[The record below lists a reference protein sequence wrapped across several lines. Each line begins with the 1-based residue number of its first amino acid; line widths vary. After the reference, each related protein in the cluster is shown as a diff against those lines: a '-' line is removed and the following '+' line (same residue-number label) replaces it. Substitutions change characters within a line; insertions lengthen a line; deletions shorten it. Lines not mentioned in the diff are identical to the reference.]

1 MTFAI
6 LSLEEV
12 TKGISICLSA
22 FKIIM
27 LIAQRACC
35 CLYTI
40 RIYLVISIIKIST
53 MKSVHLKTNHFFLGM
68 LAFVLLSITSACSR
82 KANFQTSVVVP
93 AARGSVKVK
102 KDKNHNHQI
111 SVNLFNLAE
120 PERLQPPKKTYVVW
134 MVTDENM
141 TKNLGQIHMGT
152 KLFSKTLKGSFT
164 TQSSFK
170 PVKIFIT
177 AEDEA
182 DIQYPGMFTVLSTN
196 NF

>member
-1 MTFAI
+1 
-6 LSLEEV
+6 
-12 TKGISICLSA
+12 
-22 FKIIM
+22 
-27 LIAQRACC
+27 
-35 CLYTI
+35 
-40 RIYLVISIIKIST
+40 
-53 MKSVHLKTNHFFLGM
+53 MKSVNLKSNYIFLGI
-68 LAFVLLSITSACSR
+68 LALLVLSITSACSR
-82 KANFQTSVVVP
+82 KANFQTSSVEP

-111 SVNLFNLAE
+111 SISLLNLAE
-120 PERLQPPKKTYVVW
+120 PERLQTPKKVYVVW
-134 MVTDENM
+134 MITDENM

-170 PVKIFIT
+170 PVKIFVT

-182 DIQYPGMFTVLSTN
+182 DIQYPGMFVVLSTD